1 MGIQEQLVAL
11 LPTSLKLWLRRR
23 IGCPDMRLTLGN
35 LKRSGF
41 FPSTIMDVGAYD
53 ASWSRSAARIW
64 PDARFILFEPNPDM
78 KRHCLA
84 FCGSRHVFF
93 DCAVS
98 DYTGSSALAID
109 GTNSH
114 LTSAPSAS
122 MVRVLTLDA
131 ALRDHRVTPPALLKI
146 DVQGEDMKVVTGAE
160 AYVLPCVA
168 VIVIELS
175 LIPLH
180 PTAPGLSEAITRLEG
195 AGFRLADICTFW
207 RRPVDDA
214 LWQVDAVFV
223 RRGVSYGDVALGY

>member
-1 MGIQEQLVAL
+1 LGIQERLAPF
-11 LPTSLKLWLRRR
+11 LPPSLKLWLKRRM
-23 IGCPDMRLTLGN
+23 GCPDVRLTLGN
-35 LKRSGF
+35 LRRSGF
-41 FPSTIMDVGAYD
+41 IPSTIMDVGAYD
-53 ASWSRSAARIW
+53 ASWSRSVARIW

-98 DYTGSSALAID
+98 DYSGSSGLSIE

-114 LTSAPSAS
+114 LTSAPSAQT
-122 MVRVLTLDA
+122 VRVLTLDA
-131 ALRDHRVTPPALLKI
+131 ALRDRHVTPPALLKI
-146 DVQGEDMKVVTGAE
+146 DVQGEDLKVLTGGA
-160 AYVLPCVA
+160 AYVLPRVE

-180 PTAPGLSEAITRLEG
+180 PTAPGLSEAIARLEG
-195 AGFRLADICTFW
+195 AGFRLADLCTFW

-223 RRGVSYGDVALGY
+223 RQGVSYGDVTLGY